1 MLADSVMTCCDEY
14 FLAKQRF
21 ELNRDTE
28 QAAWMA
34 SYMRNL
40 FHFYGVRAAL
50 RRGLTKDLLARL
62 EHGIL
67 DWDFIL
73 ACYDDNYRELQYLA
87 IDYLILKAVEL
98 RSTDLNKVNFL
109 IKSRSW
115 WDTVDALAGVVGVL
129 IEQNK
134 NLSSKM
140 LDWSRDENLW
150 IRRVSILYQ
159 LRYRDDTD
167 LGLLE
172 EVIVNNMGGDE
183 FFINKAIGWS
193 LREYAKT
200 DAEWVR
206 DFLIRH
212 RTELS
217 NLSLRE
223 ASRYL

>member
-1 MLADSVMTCCDEY
+1 
-14 FLAKQRF
+14 
-21 ELNRDTE
+21 
-28 QAAWMA
+28 MA

-200 DAEWVR
+200 DAE
-206 DFLIRH
+206 
-212 RTELS
+212 
-217 NLSLRE
+217 
-223 ASRYL
+223 